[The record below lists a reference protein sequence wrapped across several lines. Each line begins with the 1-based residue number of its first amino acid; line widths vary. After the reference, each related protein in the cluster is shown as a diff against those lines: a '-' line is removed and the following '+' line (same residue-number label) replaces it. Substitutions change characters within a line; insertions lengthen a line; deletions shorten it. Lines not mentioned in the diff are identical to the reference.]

1 MLPKVFRVLWG
12 DLSSK
17 ELKKFGFLSVII
29 TLILG
34 NYWMLRVMKNPIF
47 NDLVGM
53 KFQPYAKMLS
63 LVVMVFVVIGYS
75 KLVDMFEKHTLFYIL
90 CTFFAST
97 FFLLGYATS
106 HPEIF
111 SLSPNSSL
119 YPLVS
124 WIPGK
129 VVGWVSYLV
138 FESSS
143 LLMFLFWAFVA
154 SITKPE
160 SAKKGYAMIVTCI
173 QVGTIAG
180 PAVVTNFAPKV
191 GSPALVALGGVIV
204 LIVPFLIKAYMKFMP
219 TEEGVVSKSVKSKK
233 KTGFLE
239 GLKLIVTKPYV
250 IGILVVSTV
259 YEIIATILEFQMNMI
274 AKGYF
279 PTRDAFSAFTG
290 KYGMSI
296 NAVALLFALLGT
308 SFLMRRFGLRF
319 CLIMYPTMIA
329 IVLCGL
335 LVVNYS
341 GASNIQIMWAL
352 FGSMIAVKGFSYALN
367 NPTKEIMYIPTSKDV
382 RFKAKTWIESFGGR
396 SSKGIGSGVTASFAN
411 NLPALLA
418 FGTIISLGIVGVW
431 LVVANMLG
439 KKYNK
444 LQETHEVI
452 E

>member
-1 MLPKVFRVLWG
+1 
-12 DLSSK
+12 
-17 ELKKFGFLSVII
+17 
-29 TLILG
+29 
-34 NYWMLRVMKNPIF
+34 MKNAIF
-47 NDLVGM
+47 NDLVG
-53 KFQPYAKMLS
+53 FASQPYAKLLS
-63 LVVMVFVVIGYS
+63 LFVMVFVVIGYS
-75 KLVDMFEKHTLFYIL
+75 KLVDMFEKHKLFYIL
-90 CTFFAST
+90 CTLFAGIFF
-97 FFLLGYATS
+97 FLGYATS
-106 HPEIF
+106 HPDVF
-111 SLSPNSSL
+111 SLSQSSSL
-119 YPLVS
+119 YPLFS

-129 VVGWVSYLV
+129 VIGWFSYIA

-154 SITKPE
+154 STTKPE

-173 QVGTIAG
+173 QIGTITG
-180 PAVVTNFAPKV
+180 PAIVTNFAPKV
-191 GSPALVALGGVIV
+191 GSPALIALGGVIV
-204 LIVPFLIKAYMKFMP
+204 LIIPLLIKLYTKYMPK
-219 TEEGVVSKSVKSKK
+219 EEGVVSKSTKAKK

-250 IGILVVSTV
+250 IGILVVSTI

-274 AKGYF
+274 AKGFF
-279 PTRDAFSAFTG
+279 PTRDAFASFNG

-296 NAVALLFALLGT
+296 NFMALLFALLGT
-308 SFLMRRFGLRF
+308 SFLMRKFGLRF

-335 LVVNYS
+335 LVVNFA
-341 GASNIQIMWAL
+341 GATNIQIMWAL

-396 SSKGIGSGVTASFAN
+396 SSKGIGSGITAAFAN